1 MKTVSP
7 IELLVPG
14 RIDLIAKYTYIENYV
29 KHYDVKWFNN
39 LYKAHIE
46 AFSGGNYTEPTNPA
60 KNSIIEYCTTDI
72 KDIGVIIDN
81 VAFLNKMKIE
91 IYAPE

>member
-46 AFSGGNYTEPTNPA
+46 ALSGGNYTEPTNPA
-60 KNSIIEYCTTDI
+60 KGINRQIEKINAVDCTLLSVSLP
-72 KDIGVIIDN
+72 GRN
-81 VAFLNKMKIE
+81 ELE
-91 IYAPE
+91 L